1 MAAPKLLLPVLC
13 LVVGLAGGTGAG
25 YVLRKPPEASGDAV
39 AGEQAETPVEP
50 AGTRDFAELNNQ
62 FVVPVVRGGSVRA
75 LVVLS
80 ITLEV
85 TQGNSQSVFSIEPRL
100 RDAFLQVLFEH
111 ANMGGFDDNFTQAER
126 MSILRQGLREVA
138 SKLLGPIVRD
148 VLIVDIVRQEA

>member
-1 MAAPKLLLPVLC
+1 
-13 LVVGLAGGTGAG
+13 
-25 YVLRKPPEASGDAV
+25 
-39 AGEQAETPVEP
+39 
-50 AGTRDFAELNNQ
+50 
-62 FVVPVVRGGSVRA
+62 VVPVVRGGSVRA

>member
-1 MAAPKLLLPVLC
+1 MAAPRLLLPVVC
-13 LVVGLAGGTGAG
+13 LLVGVAAGIGAG
-25 YVLRKPPEASGDAV
+25 YVFQKPQDTVDAGADEKEETGKDAEA
-39 AGEQAETPVEP
+39 T
-50 AGTRDFAELNNQ
+50 TDFAELNNQ

-85 TQGNSQSVFSIEPRL
+85 TRGDSQSVFSIEPRL
-100 RDAFLQVLFEH
+100 RDGFLQVLFEH